1 MDLYTACDLLHI
13 NVSDRNNLDL
23 IKKKFK
29 RACLKYHPDK
39 NSNND
44 KNGNEEKFIKVKE
57 AYDFLNKKKET
68 FMDQFDESLL
78 RKYAYLFKTL
88 ESPLFKH
95 PLFLR
100 YVVNPIENHLL
111 EYKTYELN
119 PTIENLLNKD
129 IYYLEDE
136 HIYIP
141 LWHHEIVFH
150 KKIKVFIKP
159 ILYNMELDD
168 DNNIYI
174 KREDLHLLGISI
186 LNEKENFELKERGIP
201 RVSENIYDATKLST
215 IFILPSH
222 PSS

>member
-1 MDLYTACDLLHI
+1 MDLYTACELLNI
-13 NVSDRNNLDL
+13 DVSDRNNTEL
-23 IKKKFK
+23 IKKKYK

-39 NSNND
+39 N
-44 KNGNEEKFIKVKE
+44 GNQEKFIKLKE
-57 AYDFLNKKKET
+57 AYEFINKKNET
-68 FMDQFDESLL
+68 IMDQFDESVL
-78 RKYAYLFKTL
+78 RKYAYFLKSL

-95 PLFLR
+95 PLFLK
-100 YVVNPIENHLL
+100 YVVQPIENHLS

-141 LWHHEIVFH
+141 LWHHEIIFN
-150 KKIKVFIKP
+150 KKIRVIIKP
-159 ILYNMELDD
+159 NLNNMYLDD

-174 KREDLHLLGISI
+174 KREDLHLLGVSN
-186 LNEKENFELKERGIP
+186 LTNEFKELKIGIP
-201 RVSENIYDATKLST
+201 RVSKDIYDASNLSN
-215 IFILPSH
+215 IIIIKPQY

>member
-1 MDLYTACDLLHI
+1 MDLYAACEILHI
-13 NVSDRNNLDL
+13 NVKDRNNKELL
-23 IKKKFK
+23 KKKFK

-39 NSNND
+39 N
-44 KNGNEEKFIKVKE
+44 GNEEKFIKVKE
-57 AYDFLNKKKET
+57 AYEFLNKKSES

-78 RKYAYLFKTL
+78 RKYAFFLKTL
-88 ESPLFKH
+88 DSPVFKH
-95 PLFLR
+95 PLFLK
-100 YVVNPIENHLL
+100 YFINPIEKHLS
-111 EYKTYELN
+111 EYRTYVLN
-119 PTIENLLNKD
+119 PTIENLINKD

-159 ILYNMELDD
+159 ILHDMELDD

-174 KREDLHLLGISI
+174 KREHLHLLGISN
-186 LNEKENFELKERGIP
+186 LNQTEQKELLEKGIP
-201 RVSENIYDATKLST
+201 RVSEDIYDASKLST

>member
-1 MDLYTACDLLHI
+1 MDLYAACEILHI
-13 NVSDRNNLDL
+13 NVKDRNDQELL
-23 IKKKFK
+23 KKKFK

-39 NSNND
+39 N
-44 KNGNEEKFIKVKE
+44 GNKDKFIKVQE
-57 AYDFLNKKKET
+57 AYEFLKKKET

-78 RKYAYLFKTL
+78 RKYAFFLKTL
-88 ESPLFKH
+88 DSPLFKH
-95 PLFLR
+95 PLFLK
-100 YVVNPIENHLL
+100 YFINPVEDHLS
-111 EYKTYELN
+111 EYKTYILS

-150 KKIKVFIKP
+150 KKIKVLIKP
-159 ILYNMELDD
+159 ILYDMELDD

-174 KREDLHLLGISI
+174 KRENLHLLGISN
-186 LNEKENFELKERGIP
+186 LNQTELLEKGIP
-201 RVSENIYDATKLST
+201 RVSENIYDASKLST
-215 IFILPSH
+215 IFILPSG

>member
-1 MDLYTACDLLHI
+1 MDLYTACEILHI
-13 NVSDRNNLDL
+13 NVKDRNNQELL
-23 IKKKFK
+23 KKKFK

-39 NSNND
+39 N
-44 KNGNEEKFIKVKE
+44 GNEEKFIKVKE
-57 AYDFLNKKKET
+57 AYEFLNKKSES

-78 RKYAYLFKTL
+78 RKYAFFLKTL
-88 ESPLFKH
+88 DSPVFKH
-95 PLFLR
+95 PLFLK
-100 YVVNPIENHLL
+100 YFINPIEKHLS
-111 EYKTYELN
+111 EYRTYVLT

-159 ILYNMELDD
+159 ILHDMELDD

-174 KREDLHLLGISI
+174 KREHLHLLGISN
-186 LNEKENFELKERGIP
+186 LNQTELLEKGIP
-201 RVSENIYDATKLST
+201 RVSEDIYDASKLST

>member
-1 MDLYTACDLLHI
+1 MDLYTACELLNI
-13 NVSDRNNLDL
+13 DVSDRNNTEL
-23 IKKKFK
+23 IKKKYK

-39 NSNND
+39 N
-44 KNGNEEKFIKVKE
+44 GNQEKFIKLKE
-57 AYDFLNKKKET
+57 AYEFINKKNET
-68 FMDQFDESLL
+68 IMDQFDESVL
-78 RKYAYLFKTL
+78 RKYAYFLKSL

-95 PLFLR
+95 PLFLK
-100 YVVNPIENHLL
+100 YVVQPIENHLS

-141 LWHHEIVFH
+141 LWHHEIIFN
-150 KKIKVFIKP
+150 KKIRVIIKP
-159 ILYNMELDD
+159 ILNNMYLDD

-174 KREDLHLLGISI
+174 KREDLHLLGVSN
-186 LNEKENFELKERGIP
+186 LTNEFKELKIGIP
-201 RVSENIYDATKLST
+201 RVSKDIYDASNLSN
-215 IFILPSH
+215 IIIIKPQY

>member
-1 MDLYTACDLLHI
+1 MDLYTACEILHI
-13 NVSDRNNLDL
+13 NVNDRNNKVLL
-23 IKKKFK
+23 KKRFK
-29 RACLKYHPDK
+29 KACLKYHPDK
-39 NSNND
+39 N
-44 KNGNEEKFIKVKE
+44 GNKEKFIKVKE
-57 AYDFLNKKKET
+57 AYEFLNKKNET

-78 RKYAYLFKTL
+78 RKYAFFLKTID
-88 ESPLFKH
+88 SPLFKH
-95 PLFLR
+95 PLFLK
-100 YVVNPIENHLL
+100 YFVTPIENHLS
-111 EYKTYELN
+111 EYRTYVLN

-150 KKIKVFIKP
+150 KKIKVLIKP

-174 KREDLHLLGISI
+174 KRENLHLLGISNLIISDKI
-186 LNEKENFELKERGIP
+186 LEKGIP
-201 RVSENIYDATKLST
+201 RISQGEDIYDATKLST
-215 IFILPSH
+215 IFILT